1 MVALL
6 EIVFDVVA
14 SLVANFAGFAPDRP
28 VWLRRLVQALWA
40 TLGIALVVV
49 AAYSF
54 LLLVQHLV

>member
-6 EIVFDVVA
+6 ELAFDVA
-14 SLVANFAGFAPDRP
+14 ANLIANFAGFAPERP

-49 AAYSF
+49 AAYGF